1 MSAPGLPNI
10 LLCVFILDLLIIFCL
25 LFNSLEPDE
34 PAEDDFSYDNV
45 YIGTQDRPANESD
58 ELGFKRGDIIYIL
71 QKIDPNW
78 WIGCLQNKV
87 GLVPSNLLTEGFA
100 H

>member
-1 MSAPGLPNI
+1 MWQVNYCISLNI
-10 LLCVFILDLLIIFCL
+10 LFLSLD
-25 LFNSLEPDE
+25 PDE

-45 YIGTQDRPANESD
+45 YIGTEDRSANESD